1 MKPKN
6 FTRNRVQMW
15 PKEIDERRRRMGE
28 IIQRLEEWFPIRH
41 HHPIREA
48 FPLLI
53 ATLLSQNTTDK
64 NSYQAFQNLRS
75 HYDVAPH
82 VLARLQPSDIKPH
95 IEVAGLYEIR
105 SRRIIALSKT
115 VLERFGGDLDAI
127 LRRPTDEARQ
137 ELMGLKGVGPKT
149 ADILLA
155 FRGNR
160 PVMPV
165 DTNIFRVSGRIG
177 LVEGRNYERTRA
189 ALEKVIPEKK
199 LGEIHFALIQLGR
212 DICKPR
218 RPLCTICPIASLCAY
233 PNKTQE

>member
-1 MKPKN
+1 
-6 FTRNRVQMW
+6 MW
-15 PKEIDERRRRMGE
+15 PKEIGERRRRMVD
-28 IIQRLEEWFPIRH
+28 IIQRLEERFPIRH

-64 NSYQAFQNLRS
+64 NSFQAFQNLRS
-75 HYDVAPH
+75 HYDVTPH
-82 VLARLQPSDIKPH
+82 VLARLQPSDLKPH
-95 IEVAGLYEIR
+95 IEIAGLYEVR

-115 VLERFGGDLDAI
+115 VIERFEGDLDII
-127 LRRPTDEARQ
+127 LRRPMDEARQ
-137 ELMGLKGVGPKT
+137 ELMDLKGVGPKT

-155 FRGNR
+155 FKGNR
-160 PVMPV
+160 PIMPV

-189 ALEKVIPEKK
+189 ALEEVIPEKK
-199 LGEIHFALIQLGR
+199 LGEMHFALIKLGQ

-218 RPLCTICPIASLCAY
+218 RPLCPLCPITSLCTY